1 MGSRTVGYDLA
12 TVKQQ
17 YGHLGC
23 FHILTI
29 INNAAVDV
37 AGGGCIYLFKCSPI
51 LQINTQKK
59 NSWIIFPSLFLSLLF
74 FKEYSSY
81 CFPLWLYQ
89 FTFPS
94 TWQES
99 SFSLHPCQH
108 LKFAVFWRS
117 VQFSCSVMSDSL
129 RPHEPQH
136 SRPPCPSPTPRVH
149 PHPCPLT
156 VMPPNHLILYC
167 PLVLLPSIFPSIR
180 VFSNEST
187 RSIRWPKYWNFS
199 FSISPSNEHS

>member
-117 VQFSCSVMSDSL
+117 VQLLSHVWLFATPWTTALQAALSITNSQSPPTPMSIDCDATQPSHPL
-129 RPHEPQH
+129 L
-136 SRPPCPSPTPRVH
+136 SPSP
-149 PHPCPLT
+149 
-156 VMPPNHLILYC
+156 
-167 PLVLLPSIFPSIR
+167 PSLNLSQHQGLFKWVNS
-180 VFSNEST
+180 
-187 RSIRWPKYWNFS
+187 
-199 FSISPSNEHS
+199 